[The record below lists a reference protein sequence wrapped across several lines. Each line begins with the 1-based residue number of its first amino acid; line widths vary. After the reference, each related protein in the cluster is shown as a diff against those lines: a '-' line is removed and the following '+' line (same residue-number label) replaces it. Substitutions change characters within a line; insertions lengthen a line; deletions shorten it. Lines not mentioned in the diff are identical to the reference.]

1 MTSSRA
7 AVLCAYNQP
16 LEIRSYPVPAEL
28 MPGEALVRVEMA
40 GICGTDVHL
49 WKGELN
55 IPIPVILGHETV
67 GRIEA
72 LGAGLEHDWRR
83 TPISVGDR
91 ITWASS
97 IVCGE
102 CYYCRV
108 KRQPTRC
115 LQRKAYGISYCAE
128 ESPHLRG
135 GYAEHILRRPG
146 TAIFRLPDS
155 LPTEA
160 VIGAGCALTTALHGI
175 ERAPVSLGDIVVIQ
189 GTGPV
194 GLAALAV
201 SRQCGAA
208 KVIVLGAPRHRLELA
223 CQFGAD
229 AAISIEEVADAEKRR
244 ALVLEHTGTYGAD
257 VVIECVGHP
266 AVVPEGWELCR
277 DGGKY
282 LVLGQYANAGDVMV
296 NPHTITR
303 KQLQVIGSWG
313 FEPRHVDQAL
323 TLLAGTD
330 WKLRFAKQI
339 THRFPLAKANEAMQT
354 VREWRSGKA
363 VILPGSD
370 V

>member
-1 MTSSRA
+1 
-7 AVLCAYNQP
+7 
-16 LEIRSYPVPAEL
+16 
-28 MPGEALVRVEMA
+28 
-40 GICGTDVHL
+40 
-49 WKGELN
+49 
-55 IPIPVILGHETV
+55 
-67 GRIEA
+67 
-72 LGAGLEHDWRR
+72 
-83 TPISVGDR
+83 
-91 ITWASS
+91 
-97 IVCGE
+97 
-102 CYYCRV
+102 
-108 KRQPTRC
+108 
-115 LQRKAYGISYCAE
+115 
-128 ESPHLRG
+128 
-135 GYAEHILRRPG
+135 
-146 TAIFRLPDS
+146 
-155 LPTEA
+155 
-160 VIGAGCALTTALHGI
+160 
-175 ERAPVSLGDIVVIQ
+175 VVIQ

-201 SRQCGAA
+201 SRQCGGA

-229 AAISIEEVADAEKRR
+229 AAISIEEVPDPQERR
-244 ALVLEHTGTYGAD
+244 ALVLEHTGPYGAD

-266 AVVPEGWELCR
+266 GVIPEGWELCR

-323 TLLAGTD
+323 TLLSGTD
-330 WKLRFAKQI
+330 WKFRFAKQI
-339 THRFPLAKANEAMQT
+339 THRFPLVKANEAIQT